1 MSEENPKRKPNR
13 LIGFDYSQPGAYFVT
28 ICANQRKCVFSRIS
42 VGAIHESPAIELT
55 AIGRLVEKTIRE
67 LPERYGIHVD
77 RSVIMPNHV
86 HLMLRIH
93 AKMCCDDRATTPVA
107 TDTPTKN
114 EHMQTIATNIG
125 ELSKVINHYKG
136 NVTKYAKANGI
147 PFAWQSG
154 FYDEIVRDDAAY
166 NAIKRYIENNVIRWK
181 K

>member
-1 MSEENPKRKPNR
+1 MDDGLFKGKYRIASCR
-13 LIGFDYSQPGAYFVT
+13 LPYQNYEVGCFFVT
-28 ICANQRKCVFSRIS
+28 ICAKDMVHYFGRIVDGKMLLTPVGKAADDLIAAMPQRYER
-42 VGAIHESPAIELT
+42 
-55 AIGRLVEKTIRE
+55 VEVIA
-67 LPERYGIHVD
+67 HV
-77 RSVIMPNHV
+77 VMPNHV

-93 AKMCCDDRATTPVA
+93 AKMCCDDGATTPVA
-107 TDTPTKN
+107 TDTPAKN
-114 EHMQTIATNIG
+114 EHMQTIATNVG

-166 NAIKRYIENNVIRWK
+166 NAIKRYIETNVIRWK